1 MGYTNYWHQY
11 NDFTDE
17 EWKQITEEY
26 DYIKEVC
33 GNIIKDETTD
43 LDRNTHIIFN
53 GIGDNAHETF
63 FLSKDAKPFNFKKD
77 YEGQDISFYFCKTAM
92 KPYDIAV
99 RYMLTQIQRICPSI
113 SISRDYP

>member
-1 MGYTNYWHQY
+1 MGYTNFWHQH

-17 EWKQITEEY
+17 QWKSIKQEY

-33 GNIIKDETTD
+33 KDIIVDETTKT
-43 LDRNTHIIFN
+43 NEIVFN
-53 GIGDNAHETF
+53 GIGEQSHETF
-63 FLSKDAKPFNFKKD
+63 VLKKDAKPFNYKKD
-77 YEGQDISFYFCKTAM
+77 YEDQDISFYFCKTAM

-99 RYMLTQIQRICPSI
+99 RYMLTQIQRICEDF

>member
-1 MGYTNYWHQY
+1 MGYTNYWHQH

-17 EWKQITEEY
+17 QWKSIKEEY

-33 GNIIKDETTD
+33 KDIIVDETTKP
-43 LDRNTHIIFN
+43 NEIVFN
-53 GIGDNAHETF
+53 GIGEQSHETF
-63 FLSKDAKPFNFKKD
+63 VLKKDAKPFNFKKD
-77 YEGQDISFYFCKTAM
+77 YEGQDTSFYFCKTAM

-99 RYMLTQIQRICPSI
+99 RYMLTQIQRICEDF